1 MGEKSI
7 EIGELREVLVM
18 VVVDLGERAK
28 GESFVRLVRFGYVR
42 TGGGYWA

>member
-28 GESFVRLVRFGYVR
+28 RVVR
-42 TGGGYWA
+42 